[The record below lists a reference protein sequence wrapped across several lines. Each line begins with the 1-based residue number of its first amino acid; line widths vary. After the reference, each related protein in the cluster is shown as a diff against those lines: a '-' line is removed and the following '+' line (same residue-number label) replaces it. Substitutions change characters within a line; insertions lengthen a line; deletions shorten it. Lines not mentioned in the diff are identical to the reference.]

1 MGRTVPRAR
10 QLPIIAAL
18 TSGLLLAF
26 STSAQNKPAANPD
39 ADCLACHNNPDLKS
53 DAGQSVYVDQAKH
66 EAGIHGVL
74 NCTAC
79 HTGIKEYPHPKRIAK
94 VECATCHADQA
105 ADLPKSVHAAL
116 GADAC
121 MSCHGS
127 AHYTQ
132 SAAGVMPQQC
142 ASCHSNEVK
151 NFLSSV
157 HGGAMARGQP
167 GNPSCGGCHGSAH
180 RILAAGDP
188 LSPVAKQNLPNT
200 CASCHSNPDFL
211 AKYQIPFAQPVEAF
225 RQSVHGRALAAGNAS
240 APSCSDCHSSHGILP
255 GRNARSKTNHWNIS
269 ASCGACHAGIKK
281 IYDASVHGK
290 AAANGAPDSPVCT
303 DCHGEH
309 AILAPGDPE
318 SSVNP
323 ARVSVLTC
331 GRCHGDER
339 IEARYNLP
347 TDRVPTF
354 ADSFHGLA
362 SRSGSQT
369 VANCASCHGV
379 HNIFPS
385 SDPRSTVNPANIAHT
400 CGTCHPGAGQT
411 FAIGRVHIGA
421 ATQYE
426 STAVKWIRRLYWILI
441 PLAIAF
447 MFFHQAADFLR
458 KARSARQTDP
468 RHEVERMNLNFRIAH
483 WLVVV
488 SFPVLVITG
497 FALKFPESW
506 WARPM
511 LIWETRFAFRGTL
524 HRVAAVVL
532 LAGLAYHIL
541 DLILVRRDRT
551 LLISM
556 KPGLDD
562 LQFLRDTLVF
572 NLGLSQ
578 TRPNYSGCA
587 TYVEKIE
594 YWAFVWGTCVMAS
607 TGFLLWFNSFA
618 LRHFPKWVTD
628 ASTALH
634 YYEAILATL
643 SILIWHM
650 YTVVFDPEVYP
661 MDPSWIT
668 GKRPSHEVP
677 VADSVP
683 APELPASVEEK
694 PAPAT
699 ENRKAPPGE

>member
-1 MGRTVPRAR
+1 MGRTVPRPR

-18 TSGLLLAF
+18 ASGLLLAF
-26 STSAQNKPAANPD
+26 SASAQNKPAPNPD

-53 DAGQSVYVDQAKH
+53 DSGQSLYVDEAKH

-79 HTGIKEYPHPKRIAK
+79 HTGIKEYPHPKRISK
-94 VECATCHADQA
+94 VECANCHADQA
-105 ADLPKSVHAAL
+105 ADVPKSVHGAL

-127 AHYTQ
+127 AHYMQ

-142 ASCHSNEVK
+142 AACHGNEVR

-157 HGGAMARGQP
+157 HGAAVARGQP

-188 LSPVAKQNLPNT
+188 LSPVAKQNLPDI

-211 AKYQIPFAQPVEAF
+211 AKYQIPFAHPVEAF
-225 RQSVHGRALAAGNAS
+225 RQSVHGRALAAGNPS
-240 APSCSDCHSSHGILP
+240 APSCSDCHSSHSILP

-269 ASCGACHAGIKK
+269 ATCGACHARIKK

-323 ARVSVLTC
+323 ARISILTC
-331 GRCHGDER
+331 GRCHSDER

-354 ADSFHGLA
+354 EDSFHGLA

-385 SDPRSTVNPANIAHT
+385 SDPRSNVNAANLAHT
-400 CGTCHPGAGQT
+400 CGNCHPGAGQT
-411 FAIGRVHIGA
+411 FAIGPVHVGA
-421 ATQYE
+421 ATQNE
-426 STAVKWIRRLYWILI
+426 SAAVRWIRRLYWVLI
-441 PLAIAF
+441 PLAIIF
-447 MFFHQAADFLR
+447 MFFHHAADFLR
-458 KARSARQTDP
+458 KTRLMRRKGSGQPVD
-468 RHEVERMNLNFRIAH
+468 RMNIHFRIAH
-483 WLVVV
+483 WLIVV
-488 SFPVLVITG
+488 SFPMLVITG
-497 FALKFPESW
+497 FALKFPDSF
-506 WARPM
+506 WARPILM
-511 LIWETRFAFRGTL
+511 WEGRFALRGTL

-532 LAGLAYHIL
+532 LASVVYHIV
-541 DLILVRRDRT
+541 DLILSRRDRVIVNS
-551 LLISM
+551 L
-556 KPGLDD
+556 KPEPSDFQRLKMTI
-562 LQFLRDTLVF
+562 LY
-572 NLGLSQ
+572 NLGFTNS
-578 TRPNYSGCA
+578 RPAHSGA

-594 YWAFVWGTCVMAS
+594 YWAFVWGTCVMTS
-607 TGFLLWFNSFA
+607 TGFLLWFNNFA
-618 LRHFPKWVTD
+618 LRHFPKWVED

-634 YYEAILATL
+634 YYEAILATA
-643 SILIWHM
+643 SILVWHM
-650 YTVVFDPEVYP
+650 YTVVFDPDVYP

-677 VADSVP
+677 VAVSVP
-683 APELPASVEEK
+683 TPELPAPVEEK
-694 PAPAT
+694 PVPAT
-699 ENRKAPPGE
+699 ENRDAPPGD